1 MTAKRMHGVT
11 ANEYT
16 HGARAIS
23 DIATNII
30 GIVATGNDADTSA
43 FPLNTPIFSTSVG
56 SLIDRAGSQGTLAK
70 SLDAIHD
77 QADAQIVV
85 VRVADTED
93 ESEKKQNVING
104 AKQLAKASAYTGF
117 KPKIIGAP
125 ELDDADV
132 TAELV
137 VAANALDAF
146 VYASAGG
153 SQDITSLSEYRKG
166 FGQKNLM
173 LIDNDFIAFNP
184 ADVSTATGSQGDIS
198 ANTLTAVRNILSG
211 GAVQGQTNTVTTA
224 ATIARILG
232 ARAMLDEKV
241 GPHKSISNTE
251 IQGVSAIKYPRSFGL
266 LDINSEANTINNLDV
281 TTLIRE
287 KGFRVWGNRTCSAD
301 PIWAFEPTVRVASII
316 KETIAES
323 FLWAMDKPMHPS
335 LMIDIINTIN
345 AKLAEKVYKGWLLGA
360 QVFID
365 PKKIEKERVS
375 NGIFAFDYEFTVAPP
390 LENIELN
397 QHVSDRFIVNLTDR
411 VIEFASNIK
420 PTTV

>member
-11 ANEYT
+11 ANEFT
-16 HGARAIS
+16 HGARPIS

-30 GIVATGNDADTSA
+30 GIVATADDADA
-43 FPLNTPIFSTSVG
+43 AVFPANKPIFSTSV
-56 SLIDRAGSQGTLAK
+56 SALIDKAGTKGTLAK
-70 SLDAIHD
+70 SLDAIAA

-85 VRVADTED
+85 VRVPASTKANEQ
-93 ESEKKQNVING
+93 KANVIVG
-104 AKQLAKASAYTGF
+104 AKALAKAPAHTGF

-125 ELDDADV
+125 ELDDTEV

-137 VAANALDAF
+137 VAANVLEGF

-153 SQDITSLSEYRKG
+153 AEEISALTSYKNG

-173 LIDNDFIAFNP
+173 LVDNECM
-184 ADVSTATGSQGDIS
+184 V
-198 ANTLTAVRNILSG
+198 L
-211 GAVQGQTNTVTTA
+211 GASKNQETA

-232 ARAMLDEKV
+232 ARAMLDQKIGV
-241 GPHKSISNTE
+241 HKSISNTE
-251 IQGVSAIKYPRSFGL
+251 IQGVSALKYPRSFGL
-266 LDINSEANTINNLDV
+266 LDINSEANTINNLNV
-281 TTLIRE
+281 TTIIRE
-287 KGFRVWGNRTCSAD
+287 NGFRVWGNRTCSAD
-301 PIWAFEPTVRVASII
+301 PIWAFEPTVRVASVI

-420 PTTV
+420 PATV

>member
-43 FPLNTPIFSTSVG
+43 FPLNIPIFSTSVG

-153 SQDITSLSEYRKG
+153 SQDITSLGEYRKG

-173 LIDNDFIAFNP
+173 LIDNDFMVLNP
-184 ADVSTATGSQGDIS
+184 AAVSTATGSQGDIS

-266 LDINSEANTINNLDV
+266 LDINSEANTLNNLDV

-301 PIWAFEPTVRVASII
+301 PIWAFEPTVRVASVI

>member
-153 SQDITSLSEYRKG
+153 SQDITSLGEYRKG

-173 LIDNDFIAFNP
+173 LIDNDFMVFNH
-184 ADVSTATGSQGDIS
+184 AAVSTATGSQGDIS
-198 ANTLTAVRNILSG
+198 ENTLTAVRNILSG

-301 PIWAFEPTVRVASII
+301 PIWAFEPTVRVSSVI

-323 FLWAMDKPMHPS
+323 FLWAMDEKMHPS

>member
-153 SQDITSLSEYRKG
+153 SQDITSLGEYRKN

-173 LIDNDFIAFNP
+173 LIDNDFMAFNP
-184 ADVSTATGSQGDIS
+184 ASVSTATGSQGDIS
-198 ANTLTAVRNILSG
+198 ANTLNAVRNILSG

-397 QHVSDRFIVNLTDR
+397 QHVSGRFIVNLTDR